1 MAPEI
6 QRDPKIRG
14 ILRRYYGLWWTY
26 SLAGGFLFG
35 VYPIFLHSRGLN
47 QFEINSVLAAYFIV
61 TFLTDVP
68 TGAFADALG
77 RRRSFVL
84 GAALRVCAFSIYFF
98 AHRYPV
104 FLLAETIDAFGTTF
118 GNGAIDAWGVDA
130 LDAAGYEGVK
140 DRLFSRIAQ
149 LTSLGFMATSVVGAY
164 VADVDIAYPWMLG
177 AAGYLITGIVAI
189 FLMHGEPRA
198 TAKFNVRA
206 AVGDVVERVRGGFAA
221 GFATRAVL
229 LLSVAGAVTVAA
241 WAPYWLEWPLLF
253 NQRFG
258 VGVWIVGWI
267 YCGLTA
273 ARMLGAEVVV
283 RMAADERTR
292 AGRLGALVI
301 GSAVML
307 FAAGLMA
314 RWPLVSLAMLFGMN
328 VCTGAIQPLVQSW
341 FNEQVAAEHRAT
353 LLSFSTTFG
362 TFGGSVG
369 LLLNG
374 WIADTAGIPIAWQA
388 GALLSL
394 CAAPVYWALKARP
407 ADAPAPA
414 TTGAA
419 GD

>member
-1 MAPEI
+1 MATDI
-6 QRDPKIRG
+6 QSDPKIRG
-14 ILRRYYGLWWTY
+14 IIRRYYGLWWTY

-84 GAALRVCAFSIYFF
+84 GAGLRVCAFSIYFF

-118 GNGAIDAWGVDA
+118 GNGAIDSWGVDA

-149 LTSLGFMATSVVGAY
+149 LSSAGFMATSVAGAY
-164 VADVDIAYPWMLG
+164 VADVNIAYPWMLG
-177 AAGYLITGIVAI
+177 AAGYLIAGIVAI
-189 FLMHGEPRA
+189 FLMHGEARA
-198 TAKFNVRA
+198 PAKFNLRA
-206 AVGDVVERVRGGFAA
+206 ATGDLIERVRGGFAA

-229 LLSVAGAVTVAA
+229 LLSVAGAITVAA

-253 NQRFG
+253 NARFG

-267 YCGLTA
+267 YCCLTA
-273 ARMLGAEVVV
+273 ARMIGAEIVI
-283 RMAADERTR
+283 RSAADERTR
-292 AGRLGALVI
+292 AGRLGSLVI
-301 GSAVML
+301 GSAAML
-307 FAAGLMA
+307 CAAGLMA
-314 RWPLVSLAMLFGMN
+314 RWPLISLVMLFGMN
-328 VCTGAIQPLVQSW
+328 LCTGAIQPLAQSW
-341 FNEQVAAEHRAT
+341 FNEQIASGQRAT
-353 LLSFSTTFG
+353 LLSFSTTFQ
-362 TFGGSVG
+362 TFGGSLG

-374 WIADTAGIPIAWQA
+374 WMADSAGIPIAWQA
-388 GALLSL
+388 AAMLSL

-407 ADAPAPA
+407 AAAPVPA
-414 TTGAA
+414 SPA
-419 GD
+419 D

>member
-1 MAPEI
+1 MATDI
-6 QRDPKIRG
+6 HGDPKIRG
-14 ILRRYYGLWWTY
+14 VLRRYYAIWWIY

-35 VYPIFLHSRGLN
+35 VYPIFLSSRGLN

-84 GAALRVCAFSIYFF
+84 GAALRVCAFTVYFF

-118 GNGAIDAWGVDA
+118 CNGAIDAWGVDA
-130 LDAAGYEGVK
+130 LDAAGYEGLK
-140 DRLFSRIAQ
+140 DRLFSRISQ
-149 LTSLGFMATSVVGAY
+149 LTNAGFMATSVAGAY
-164 VADVDIAYPWMLG
+164 IADINIAYPWLLG
-177 AAGYLITGIVAI
+177 AAGYLITGISAI
-189 FLMHGEPRA
+189 FLMRGEPPAAAR
-198 TAKFNVRA
+198 FNLRA
-206 AVGDVVERVRGGFAA
+206 ATGDLVERVRSGFAA

-229 LLSVAGAVTVAA
+229 LLSVAGAITVAA

-273 ARMLGAEVVV
+273 ARMLGAEIVV
-283 RMAADERTR
+283 RMPADERAR
-292 AGRLGALVI
+292 GSRLGSLVI

-314 RWPLVSLAMLFGMN
+314 RWPLISLAMLFGMN
-328 VCTGAIQPLVQSW
+328 LCTGAIQPLGQSW
-341 FNEQVAAEHRAT
+341 FNEQVSSGQRAT
-353 LLSFSTTFG
+353 LLSFSTTFQ
-362 TFGGSVG
+362 TFGGSLG

-374 WIADTAGIPIAWQA
+374 RIADGAGIPIAWQA
-388 GALLSL
+388 AAMLSL
-394 CAAPVYWALKARP
+394 CAAPVYWAMKSRP
-407 ADAPAPA
+407 AATPIAASPA
-414 TTGAA
+414 
-419 GD
+419 D